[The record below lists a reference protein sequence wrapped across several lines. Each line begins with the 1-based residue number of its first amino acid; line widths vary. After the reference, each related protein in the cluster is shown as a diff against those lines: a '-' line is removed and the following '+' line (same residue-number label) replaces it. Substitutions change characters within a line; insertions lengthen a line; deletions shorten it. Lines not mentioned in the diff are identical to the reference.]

1 MPLSTGFPRQE
12 YWGGLPFP
20 TPRGLPDSEI
30 ETASPA
36 WHMES
41 LPLNQPPGEP
51 SDSDPPL
58 KGHAP
63 GKPSDSDPPLKGRAP
78 GKPSDSDPPLKGH
91 APGAVFLREA
101 WGFCWMF
108 HFSLPGLS
116 RIWSCCC
123 KLAGLRQVWAL
134 WYGEKFL
141 PACEAVYTL
150 SYHTISTPRAKL
162 SRTTSGN
169 TCNCDGSNI
178 SIYKG

>member
-1 MPLSTGFPRQE
+1 MSLSTGFPRQE
-12 YWGGLPFP
+12 YWGGLSFP

-63 GKPSDSDPPLKGRAP
+63 GKPSDSDPPLKG
-78 GKPSDSDPPLKGH
+78 H
-91 APGAVFLREA
+91 APGEVFLREA

-116 RIWSCCC
+116 RIWSCFC